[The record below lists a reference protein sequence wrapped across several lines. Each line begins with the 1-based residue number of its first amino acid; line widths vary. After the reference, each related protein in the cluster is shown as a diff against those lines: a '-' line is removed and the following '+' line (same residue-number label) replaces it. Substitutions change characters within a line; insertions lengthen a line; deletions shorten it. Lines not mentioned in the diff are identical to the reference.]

1 MKKIILLFVGLMAV
15 SSCGGGNPLF
25 SKHGA
30 YLGGNKLAAIEL
42 ACKNRGGS
50 AKDSAAYD
58 LCVQSQ
64 KIHYK

>member
-1 MKKIILLFVGLMAV
+1 MFLVSVFIIV
-15 SSCGGGNPLF
+15 SSCGGRNELF
-25 SKHGA
+25 SKHGDF
-30 YLGGNKLAAIEL
+30 LGGNEAAAIEL
-42 ACKNRGGS
+42 ACRKRGGS